1 MLIPSY
7 SRLADQPHPLQC
19 AGVLRAGGDHD
30 KNGNINTKILG
41 DAAKAVLK
49 ENGGFTLGKVKFGEA
64 DVCLLYTSRC
74 V

>member
-1 MLIPSY
+1 MIDLF
-7 SRLADQPHPLQC
+7 
-19 AGVLRAGGDHD
+19 VD

-64 DVCLLYTSRC
+64 DVDELFGMFDEIKRKNS
-74 V
+74 